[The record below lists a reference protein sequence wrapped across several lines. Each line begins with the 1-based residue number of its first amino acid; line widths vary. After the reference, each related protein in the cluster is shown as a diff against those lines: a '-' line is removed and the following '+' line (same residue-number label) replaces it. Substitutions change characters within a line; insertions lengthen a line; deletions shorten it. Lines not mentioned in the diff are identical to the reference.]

1 MYIRP
6 INISQIYKPNF
17 KQLTIPVFQNR
28 LNCDTVS
35 FTGAPLKAYASN
47 YDAYCAVKSRFK
59 HDFSSAKDFNTKA
72 QAKYDLLVKEIF
84 PSEDELGEKYV
95 CKLEWPIAIQRPEH
109 MPITDSR
116 KQILKEW
123 INFLE
128 NPKFENRQG
137 NYSGENESEI
147 SGALQD
153 IKNYPSLKLIIL
165 ESVVNNIKNDNKHI
179 SPPLNP
185 YAIAKTVKD
194 LGTIQRN
201 DVGGYSFPNKYR
213 SELVN
218 LIIKR
223 ANDSANYPAEQ
234 RKGML
239 EAFPYSDNNLCG
251 MWIKIPSKSHN
262 KQNLKNNVRAVEII
276 SHENWCTKNA
286 TYKASACLEDGDF
299 YVFLEKQ
306 KDGEYKPTVGMALSE
321 RTVMQIQNP
330 SNNDRFGA
338 KYLPVIDF
346 IVNQQKLDFDYY
358 KRDDGI
364 PAGRQYEITKRLK
377 EVFNGKTL
385 EEAIKENDAETI
397 FKYAGIEYTK
407 DENGLLILSKYRPKV
422 IIKKG
427 QVPPILFC
435 ELGIDE
441 YALLSKVSK
450 IVGPAEFENS
460 EINSLPDSIKTL
472 SGRVTIRPNQFSS
485 DCKARFNIR
494 WIETHKT
501 RIRN

>member
-1 MYIRP
+1 MHIQP
-6 INISQIYKPNF
+6 INISQIFKPNF
-17 KQLTIPVFQNR
+17 KPNAVPVFQNR
-28 LNCDTVS
+28 LNCDVVS
-35 FTGAPLKAYASN
+35 FTGASFNSYETN
-47 YDAYCAVKSRFK
+47 YDAYCSKLPRYRGA
-59 HDFSSAKDFNTKA
+59 FSSNKDFNAKA
-72 QAKYDLLVKEIF
+72 QAKYDALVKEIF
-84 PSEDELGEKYV
+84 PSPNELSEKYV

-137 NYSGENESEI
+137 NYSGENEAEI
-147 SGALQD
+147 SGAFEE
-153 IKNYPSLKLIIL
+153 IKNNPSLKLIIL
-165 ESVVNNIKNDNKHI
+165 ETMLSDIKPDNKHI

-185 YAIAKTVKD
+185 YAVAKTVQC
-194 LGTIQRN
+194 LGKMNRS
-201 DVGGYSFPNKYR
+201 DVGRFSFINKYK

-218 LIIKR
+218 LIIER
-223 ANDSANYPAEQ
+223 AKDSAQYSPAE

-239 EAFPYSDNNLCG
+239 EAFPYSDSNVSG
-251 MWIKIPSKSHN
+251 MWIKIPSRSHN
-262 KQNLKNNVRAVEII
+262 KHNVKNNVRAVEII

-286 TYKASACLEDGDF
+286 AYKASACLEDGDF

-330 SNNDRFGA
+330 SNNDKFGA
-338 KYLPVIDF
+338 KYLPVVDF
-346 IVNQQKLDFDYY
+346 IIGQQKLDLDYY

-377 EVFNGKTL
+377 SEFNGKTL
-385 EEAIKENDAETI
+385 ETAIRENDAETI
-397 FKYAGIEYTK
+397 FKYAGIDYKK
-407 DENGLLILSKYRPKV
+407 DEDGLLILSKYRPKV
-422 IIKKG
+422 LIKKG

-435 ELGIDE
+435 ELGINE
-441 YALLSKVSK
+441 YDLLSKVSK
-450 IVGPAEFENS
+450 IEGVAEFENS

-472 SGRVTIRPNQFSS
+472 GGRVTIRPNQFSRA
-485 DCKARFNIR
+485 CKARFNIN

-501 RIRN
+501 RIRD

>member
-1 MYIRP
+1 MHIQP
-6 INISQIYKPNF
+6 INISQIFKPNF
-17 KQLTIPVFQNR
+17 KPIAIPAYHNR
-28 LNCDTVS
+28 LNCDAVS
-35 FTGAPLKAYASN
+35 FTGAPLKSYNSN
-47 YDAYCAVKSRFK
+47 YDAYCAAKSRFK
-59 HDFSSAKDFNTKA
+59 HDFSSPKDFNTKV

-84 PSEDELGEKYV
+84 PSQNELSERYV
-95 CKLEWPIAIQRPEH
+95 CKLEWPIALQRPEH

-123 INFLE
+123 IDFLE

-137 NYSGENESEI
+137 NYSGENEAEI
-147 SGALQD
+147 SDALQD
-153 IKNYPSLKLIIL
+153 IKNNPSLKLIIL
-165 ESVVNNIKNDNKHI
+165 ESMINNIKNDNKHI

-194 LGTIQRN
+194 LGGIPRN
-201 DVGGYSFPNKYR
+201 DVGAYSFINKYKG
-213 SELVN
+213 ELVN

-223 ANDSANYPAEQ
+223 ANDSASYPAEQ

-239 EAFPYSDNNLCG
+239 EAFPYKNGNVDG
-251 MWIKIPSKSHN
+251 MWIKIPSRSHN
-262 KQNLKNNVRAVEII
+262 KRNLKNNVRAVEII

-306 KDGEYKPTVGMALSE
+306 KGEFKPTVGMALSA

-377 EVFNGKTL
+377 SEFNGKTL
-385 EEAIKENDAETI
+385 ETAIRENDAETI
-397 FKYAGIEYTK
+397 FKYAGIDYKK
-407 DENGLLILSKYRPKV
+407 DENGLLILSKYKPK
-422 IIKKG
+422 IIYKKG

-435 ELGIDE
+435 ELGINE
-441 YALLSKVSK
+441 YDLLSKVSK
-450 IVGPAEFENS
+450 IEGPAEFENS

-472 SGRVTIRPNQFSS
+472 GGRVTIRPNQFSRA
-485 DCKARFNIR
+485 CKARFNIN

-501 RIRN
+501 RILD